1 MDELSQKINALLSS
15 PDGMAK
21 IQSAMA
27 SLSSSMPAPSSD
39 ETDSAPDLSGLL
51 AMLGTNTPA
60 DTSPGDNTGFDLS
73 RLASLLP
80 LLSGMD
86 QEDDNTALLKAL
98 RPHLHGER
106 EKRLDSAIR
115 MMKLWKFLPLLSGL
129 GKE

>member
-39 ETDSAPDLSGLL
+39 ETDSAPNLSGLL